1 MGEPARPVLLLEY
14 RRDLRGR
21 QTGTLRNVL
30 PAKAQRAAPR
40 HLVSIV
46 AYGVPECTR
55 SGVAQTSV
63 QLDNQPL
70 IHDIGSESAVE
81 DLSAPAR

>member
-1 MGEPARPVLLLEY
+1 MGEPARPPLLLEY
-14 RRDLRGR
+14 CHNLRCR
-21 QTGTLRNVL
+21 QTGTLSNVF
-30 PAKAQRAAPR
+30 PAKAERAEPR
-40 HLVSIV
+40 HFVSVV